1 MIKQEI
7 IEQVAQATGHSEHA
21 VKTIL
26 ESTIETIEKA
36 LMNGEPVILRGFGT
50 FKVKKAASKLV
61 RNISRGYAYVIPS
74 RKVVK
79 FEPGKDL
86 KTK

>member
-1 MIKQEI
+1 MIKQDI
-7 IEQVAQATGHSEHA
+7 IEQVAQATGRSEHE
-21 VKTIL
+21 VKTIF

-36 LMNGEPVILRGFGT
+36 LMSGETVTLRGFGT

-61 RNISRGYAYVIPS
+61 RNINRGYAYVIPS

-79 FEPGKDL
+79 FEPGKNL
-86 KTK
+86 KSK